1 VAAGARGASA
11 PSPPLPDPGTE
22 AIDHAPIVGCHG
34 GGFGG
39 AAPRQWGFGVSNF
52 GVTVDNFDAVVGN
65 FCAAIGNFV
74 AIGQL

>member
-1 VAAGARGASA
+1 VAVGARGASA

-22 AIDHAPIVGCHG
+22 ATDHPSTAGCHG
-34 GGFGG
+34 GGFSGVV
-39 AAPRQWGFGVSNF
+39 PRWWGSGVSNF
-52 GVTVDNFDAVVGN
+52 SVPVDNFDAVVGN